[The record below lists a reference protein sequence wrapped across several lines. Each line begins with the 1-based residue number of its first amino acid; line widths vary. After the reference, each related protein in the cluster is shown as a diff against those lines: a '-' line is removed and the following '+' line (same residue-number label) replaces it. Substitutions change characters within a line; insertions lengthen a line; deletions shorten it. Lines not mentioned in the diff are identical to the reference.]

1 MPLTAVKF
9 ASLLSYLPK
18 RRWNEGNA
26 GTNPD
31 KLSQAH
37 EYMIALKQ
45 NRVPPSGQYS
55 LAQLVAKQ
63 CASSG
68 TFSEFFSRDTVLVP
82 VPDSKRTRSD
92 TLWVPHVLASELKT
106 VGLGRDIVPCLLRTV
121 PIQKAATSASGQ
133 RPTVKEHCDS
143 LEMRCLFMEPPCILL
158 IDDVVTRGTAFLA
171 AYYKIHSAYPDAEI
185 KAFAAMRTVLF
196 PGEDDFRDVID
207 PYVGTIAPNNSHA
220 YRSGNRKAS

>member
-1 MPLTAVKF
+1 MLLTAVRF

-45 NRVPPSGQYS
+45 NWVPPGGQHS
-55 LAQLVAKQ
+55 LARLVAKQ

-68 TFSEFFSRDTVLVP
+68 TFSEFFSKDTVLVP

-92 TLWVPHVLASELKT
+92 TLWVPHVLANELKM

-143 LEMRCLFMEPPCILL
+143 LEMRRLFMEPPCILL

-171 AYYKIHSAYPDAEI
+171 AYHKIHDAYPDAEI
-185 KAFAAMRTVLF
+185 KAFAAMRTVQY

-207 PYVGTIAPNNSHA
+207 PYIGTITPNNSHA
-220 YRSGNRKAS
+220 YRSGSRRT

>member
-1 MPLTAVKF
+1 
-9 ASLLSYLPK
+9 
-18 RRWNEGNA
+18 
-26 GTNPD
+26 
-31 KLSQAH
+31 
-37 EYMIALKQ
+37 MIALKQ
-45 NRVPPSGQYS
+45 NWVPPGGQHS
-55 LAQLVAKQ
+55 LARLVARQ

-68 TFSEFFSRDTVLVP
+68 TFSEFFSKDTVLVP

-92 TLWVPHVLASELKT
+92 TLWVPHVLANELKM

-143 LEMRCLFMEPPCILL
+143 LEMRRLFMEPPCILL

-171 AYYKIHSAYPDAEI
+171 AYHKIHDAYPDAEI
-185 KAFAAMRTVLF
+185 KAFAAMRTVQY

-207 PYVGTIAPNNSHA
+207 PYIDTITPNNSHA
-220 YRSGNRKAS
+220 YRSGSRRTW